1 MNTEELLTRVRDRR
15 RLPSP
20 AARKQ
25 LREQSGLSQRD
36 FGGVLGVTRE
46 AVARWESGE
55 RHPRPANLRKYV
67 ELLDRLAAEAMQA

>member
-1 MNTEELLTRVRDRR
+1 MTTEDLLARVRERR
-15 RLPSP
+15 RLPRP

-36 FGGVLGVTRE
+36 VGAALGVTRE

-55 RHPRPANLRKYV
+55 RHPRPANLCKYL
-67 ELLDRLAAEAMQA
+67 ELLDRLAADAMRA